1 MHLKSER
8 LRKLETELKDLKH
21 WLDLGL
27 VPKKDIEKHEREI
40 LIVTE
45 KIDEE
50 RGRLR
55 YLKENGDL
63 EEYVAP
69 KKSQRQP
76 YAEPHTIPDM
86 DANRGDT
93 ESATDFESTSFETE
107 ATSSGSKGKETEY
120 TVSDE
125 EDDPFSDK
133 NRWKRGVL
141 EDPDSDNW

>member
-8 LRKLETELKDLKH
+8 LRKLESEFTDLKQ
-21 WLDLGL
+21 WLELGL

-40 LIVTE
+40 LILSD

-50 RGRLR
+50 KGRLR
-55 YLKENGDL
+55 FLKENGDL

-86 DANRGDT
+86 DA
-93 ESATDFESTSFETE
+93 ESASSTEFGGDFESTSAETE
-107 ATSSGSKGKETEY
+107 ATSAGGKETEY

-125 EDDPFSDK
+125 DEDPFSDR
-133 NRWKRGVL
+133 NRWRRGIL